1 MDANRRFYRL
11 IRIFAAALVL
21 SVAVFWLFCRDPQ
34 MAMLHVIVVQYLFL
48 PVLTLLLS
56 FFLGRE
62 TVHPTGRGCAAGL
75 LRRISAVPAAH
86 PVPAG
91 ISPLRRRRAAGPVRY
106 PCDSVPFCRRASDRC
121 GVKKETVH
129 LMLPPKAAPYI
140 PDNRTCDMPR
150 GKRPG
155 SVGSEPQAQARNCTS
170 RNFCKPRAQWPG
182 GNLDRHSDFARRKF
196 C

>member
-62 TVHPTGRGCAAGL
+62 RLSIPQAGCVLLGFSAAYLLCRLLTLSLLEYLLSGAAALPGLYDILAILFLSAVGL
-75 LRRISAVPAAH
+75 LVGAA
-86 PVPAG
+86 
-91 ISPLRRRRAAGPVRY
+91 S
-106 PCDSVPFCRRASDRC
+106 
-121 GVKKETVH
+121 KKKQFT
-129 LMLPPKAAPYI
+129 
-140 PDNRTCDMPR
+140 
-150 GKRPG
+150 
-155 SVGSEPQAQARNCTS
+155 
-170 RNFCKPRAQWPG
+170 
-182 GNLDRHSDFARRKF
+182 
-196 C
+196 